1 MDWNNLAVPLT
12 DWFLNSGLRILLVI
26 AVAFFVERLVNTA
39 LKKFENVLTSQ
50 EYVNVQENKKR
61 VHTLLGILRKI
72 VRVSTFVIAVIIILN
87 EVGIDIRP
95 IITAAGIGGLALGFG
110 AQSLVKDVISGFF
123 MLLENQI
130 RIGDIVSLNGTSG
143 EVVSLNLRTTMLRDM
158 SGVVHIFPNGSIT
171 SVSNMTKDWSGYLI
185 DLEISYREDID
196 YVVGILNKIGDNL
209 SKDPE
214 FKQLILAPLEV
225 LGVDNFNPSGV
236 IIKLMIKTVPLHQ
249 WKIGRELRKRIKN
262 TFDQLGI
269 EIPYQHITLYWGKA
283 GEPLPTKTGKE
294 PQKEDQ

>member
-1 MDWNNLAVPLT
+1 MNWKDFIDLLT
-12 DWFLNSGLRILLVI
+12 GWLLHSGLRILLVI
-26 AVAFFVERLVNTA
+26 AAAFIAERLINTA
-39 LKKFENVLTSQ
+39 FKRFEKVLTSQ
-50 EYVNVQENKKR
+50 EYVQENKKR
-61 VHTLLGILRKI
+61 VHTLLGILHKI
-72 VRVSTFVIAVIIILN
+72 VKVSAFVVAVIIILN
-87 EVGIDIRP
+87 ELGIDIRP

-123 MLLENQI
+123 ILLENQI

-143 EVVSLNLRTTMLRDM
+143 EVVSINLRTTVLRDL

-196 YVVGILNKIGDNL
+196 YVIGILNKIGDNL

-225 LGVDNFNPSGV
+225 LGVNNFNPSGV
-236 IIKLMIKTVPLHQ
+236 IIKLMIKTLPLQQ
-249 WKIGRELRKRIKN
+249 WKVGRELRKRIKN
-262 TFDQLGI
+262 TFDELGI
-269 EIPYQHITLYWGKA
+269 EIPYQHITLYWGEEK
-283 GEPLPTKTGKE
+283 K
-294 PQKEDQ
+294 